1 MKIHSTLT
9 AAALAMLLAGPAF
22 GDDDGDRDRRD
33 RGNERGDRHDR
44 RDDDRRDYRSH
55 DRDDNHWRRDDWR
68 NDGWRHNGWNNN
80 RNWHYLPPVRYRADF
95 GYRSGY
101 ELAWRDWTRY
111 GRHDNRW
118 RRAPSTWYRADF
130 GYRSGYEEGWRDAAR
145 YYGAGYRPRYWAQDP
160 RDGWFF
166 SFGFEG

>member
-9 AAALAMLLAGPAF
+9 AAALAMFLASPAF
-22 GDDDGDRDRRD
+22 GDDDDRGRGRGHDRD
-33 RGNERGDRHDR
+33 DRHDR

-55 DRDDNHWRRDDWR
+55 DRDDGQWRHDNWRDD
-68 NDGWRHNGWNNN
+68 RH
-80 RNWHYLPPVRYRADF
+80 RRHVPPVRYRADF

-130 GYRSGYEEGWRDAAR
+130 GYRSGYEEGWRDASR
-145 YYGAGYRPRYWAQDP
+145 HYGAGYRPRYWAQDP

>member
-9 AAALAMLLAGPAF
+9 AAALAMLLASPAF
-22 GDDDGDRDRRD
+22 GDDDGGRHGRGHDRD
-33 RGNERGDRHDR
+33 DRHDR
-44 RDDDRRDYRSH
+44 RDDDRRYDNH
-55 DRDDNHWRRDDWR
+55 RDDHWRRD
-68 NDGWRHNGWNNN
+68 GWRDDRHW
-80 RNWHYLPPVRYRADF
+80 RYVPPVHYRADF

-111 GRHDNRW
+111 GRHDYRW